1 MKARDL
7 IETVVKNLV
16 SKPDQVVVREIEGE
30 KTGVIEVKT
39 AKEDIGK
46 VIGKRGNNAQAI
58 RTLLRSLSKKHD
70 KKYTLEI
77 LE

>member
-7 IETVVKNLV
+7 VELVVKNLV
-16 SKPDQVVVREIEGE
+16 SKPDQVVVREVQGE
-30 KTGVIEVKT
+30 KTCVIEVKT
-39 AKEDIGK
+39 AKEDVGK
-46 VIGKRGNNAQAI
+46 VIGKKGDNAQAI
-58 RTLLRSLSKKHD
+58 RTILKSLSKKHD